1 MVTVGEPLPSV
12 DAGNPRLLRTGVL
25 AERLAGRGHEVDWWT
40 STFDHYRKRQRSPM
54 DASYLWRGINIRM
67 LKSVGYRRNVSPR
80 RFVEH
85 FQIARKFALQ
95 VRRGPRPDVI
105 LASLPTLELAVA
117 CVRFGREAGVPVLV
131 DVRDLWPDAIIDLAP
146 PSLRPLAGAMLW
158 WMDSA
163 AEEALRDCTG
173 IIGVSDAYLEWG
185 LRRAHRDRHDGDA
198 VFPLG
203 YVPPARTV
211 DADEAA
217 GNRLRALGIQED
229 RILCWYVGSFGRLY
243 DLAPVLEAAKA
254 AATEF
259 GDRVQFVISGEGEL
273 GPSWHE
279 KAAGSGNVIF
289 TGWIGADEINWLRSR
304 AAVGFQP
311 YLAGAP
317 QGLANKLFEYLSAG
331 IPVVSSLR
339 GENEALIAE
348 QDCGITYEAGSGSS
362 CYGALRP
369 LLLDSARRIRM
380 GENGRRLFVERFDAD
395 KVFEGLAAHLES
407 VASRG
412 SATR

>member
-173 IIGVSDAYLEWG
+173 IIGVSLSSSVSASFSKA
-185 LRRAHRDRHDGDA
+185 RR
-198 VFPLG
+198 
-203 YVPPARTV
+203 
-211 DADEAA
+211 
-217 GNRLRALGIQED
+217 
-229 RILCWYVGSFGRLY
+229 
-243 DLAPVLEAAKA
+243 LA
-254 AATEF
+254 T
-259 GDRVQFVISGEGEL
+259 S
-273 GPSWHE
+273 PSW
-279 KAAGSGNVIF
+279 
-289 TGWIGADEINWLRSR
+289 
-304 AAVGFQP
+304 
-311 YLAGAP
+311 
-317 QGLANKLFEYLSAG
+317 KLCL
-331 IPVVSSLR
+331 ISS
-339 GENEALIAE
+339 
-348 QDCGITYEAGSGSS
+348 S
-362 CYGALRP
+362 
-369 LLLDSARRIRM
+369 
-380 GENGRRLFVERFDAD
+380 
-395 KVFEGLAAHLES
+395 
-407 VASRG
+407 
-412 SATR
+412 